1 MAKPTPREPVKSGMG
16 RGLVREVPGRRGWL
30 VMPRGREVGIRRAG
44 QGKTVPASF
53 QQDRGRG
60 SLDGRTSEI
69 RKWAWTLFRNVSAVK
84 RRLLKSS
91 SYSFLPPFLL
101 HK

>member
-1 MAKPTPREPVKSGMG
+1 M
-16 RGLVREVPGRRGWL
+16 
-30 VMPRGREVGIRRAG
+30 VMPRGWKVGIRRAG

-69 RKWAWTLFRNVSAVK
+69 RKWAWTFFQKCFSSEKKAAQVKLLFIPTP
-84 RRLLKSS
+84 
-91 SYSFLPPFLL
+91 SFSFT
-101 HK
+101 

>member
-1 MAKPTPREPVKSGMG
+1 MMPQ
-16 RGLVREVPGRRGWL
+16 GW
-30 VMPRGREVGIRRAG
+30 EVGIRRAG

-69 RKWAWTLFRNVSAVK
+69 RKRAWPLFRNVSALK
-84 RRLLKSS
+84 RRPLN
-91 SYSFLPPFLL
+91 
-101 HK
+101 